1 MKIAKK
7 INNDLNKG
15 QLSKLLKISD
25 PFLMINKLTNIVA
38 GKTGCGI
45 KNMHLND
52 WFYKCH
58 FINEPVMPG
67 TLQVEAMLQTIVA
80 LIYLGQKNKF
90 SINLITK
97 TSVNFHSKITGE
109 GMLKINA
116 EILQNKNG
124 IVETKAIAFFKNKKV
139 SSGQFRFI
147 NSEELK
153 I

>member
-1 MKIAKK
+1 MKITKK
-7 INNDLNKG
+7 INNDLNKD

-25 PFLMINKLTNIVA
+25 PFLMIDKLTNIVA

-80 LIYLGQKNKF
+80 LIYLGQKNKC
-90 SINLITK
+90 SISLITK
-97 TSVNFHSKITGE
+97 TSVNW
-109 GMLKINA
+109 
-116 EILQNKNG
+116 
-124 IVETKAIAFFKNKKV
+124 TKLTTVKFA
-139 SSGQFRFI
+139 
-147 NSEELK
+147 
-153 I
+153 